1 MIQVVDR
8 VPTYPNRVKITKSN
22 GTSEY
27 VTWERADEPKVE
39 GTPINKA
46 LFDSIAADQGLASA
60 KTVYVATSGS
70 NTLGDGSSTSP
81 YATINFALS
90 KLPKNL
96 NGFDVTLHLTTG
108 TYNEDVIVSG
118 FFGGN
123 IILSGASGTSVT
135 IKSLTVRDD
144 AALHISSA
152 ISLGV
157 NGSAGTAGIVV
168 QQGKLL
174 SFATNVFVTASQNV
188 GVYVARGGYALFG
201 TLSVSNS
208 KTIAVQAASG
218 ANVYIE
224 TLSGSSNGGIAI
236 QSGAGA
242 RVGFN
247 SKPITAAATF
257 LTMYGGRIYTGSQ
270 ADTPNY

>member
-27 VTWERADEPKVE
+27 VTWERADEPTVE

-60 KTVYVATSGS
+60 KTVYVSSSGS

-81 YATINFALS
+81 YATIAKALS
-90 KLPKNL
+90 TLPKNL
-96 NGFDVTLHLTTG
+96 NGFDVTLQIATG
-108 TYNEDVIVSG
+108 TYNEDVVVSG

-123 IILSGASGTSVT
+123 IILNGTSIT
-135 IKSLTVRDD
+135 IKSLTVKDG
-144 AALHISSA
+144 AALHISSGL
-152 ISLGV
+152 SVGV
-157 NGSAGTAGIVV
+157 NGSTGVAGIVV
-168 QQGKLL
+168 QQARLL
-174 SFATNVFVTASQNV
+174 CFAANMFVTAAQTT
-188 GVYVARGGYALFG
+188 GVYVARDGFAMFG
-201 TLSVSNS
+201 SLLVDNTTGV
-208 KTIAVQAASG
+208 AVQATSG
-218 ANVYIE
+218 ASVYIE
-224 TLSGSSNGGIAI
+224 KLSGSNNTGIAI
-236 QSGAGA
+236 QSGNGA

-247 SKPITAAATF
+247 TKPISATSTF